1 MSQRQYD
8 GNGHLIVNKTVITK
22 AAVNPY
28 RGSEIP
34 RNKELG
40 LDPNKIYNLLRCPVE
55 LQRALPTFG
64 GLQLLLQHTPVDAT
78 KPEKEITVGS
88 IGTEFEF
95 DEATGNV
102 YGSLRVY
109 DQEAIDYIESGK
121 MEQLSAGYAYTADMT
136 AGEFNGVSY
145 DGIMRNIH
153 GNHVAIVERGRIGSD
168 AIVADEMPNE
178 IEDYLMAKKIA
189 LRQGALAKL
198 QAELGMDSA
207 DELKKTIVAVADAL
221 ALDSDDKEEE
231 KAEDEIEII
240 EKEDTAED
248 EDDGPKAEK
257 ERKELE
263 KTDKDDRDAKKAE
276 DEDMEPRGAHDAALI
291 AQDARTQVM
300 GIFTAA
306 KKVAPLVGEI
316 ALDGFSSASDVYA
329 YALKAKGVQT
339 KGINEAGLS
348 ALVDMHVAGAST
360 KQVAMDSAIATPSS
374 AVADKLK
381 RFK

>member
-1 MSQRQYD
+1 MSQRHYD
-8 GNGHLIVNKTVITK
+8 SNGHLLVDKTVITK
-22 AAVNPY
+22 ASVNPY

-34 RNKELG
+34 RAKELG
-40 LDPNKIYNLLRCPVE
+40 LDPDRIYNLLRCPLE

-64 GLQLLLQHTPVDAT
+64 GLQLLLQHTPVDALT
-78 KPEKEITVGS
+78 PEKELTVGS

-109 DQEAIDYIESGK
+109 DQEGIDYIESGK

-136 AGEFNGVSY
+136 AGEYNGVSY

-153 GNHVAIVERGRIGSD
+153 GNHVAIVERGRIGND

-178 IEDYLMAKKIA
+178 IEEYLMAKQVAMKK
-189 LRQGALAKL
+189 GALAKL
-198 QAELGMDSA
+198 QAQLGMDSA
-207 DELKKTIVAVADAL
+207 DELKKTILAVHSAL
-221 ALDSDDKEEE
+221 ALDEDDKEEE
-231 KAEDEIEII
+231 KAEDEIEIV
-240 EKEDTAED
+240 EKDDVAED
-248 EDDGPKAEK
+248 EDDGPKADK

-263 KTDKDDRDAKKAE
+263 KTDKDDREAKAE
-276 DEDMEPRGAHDAALI
+276 DEADMEVRGAKV
-291 AQDARTQVM
+291 AQDAAIDARKQVM

-306 KKVAPLVGEI
+306 KKVEPLVGEI

-329 YALKAKGVQT
+329 YALKAKGVAT

-348 ALVDMHVAGAST
+348 ALVDMHTSA
-360 KQVAMDSAIATPSS
+360 KRQPVAMDSAVKATGTFSKQL
-374 AVADKLK
+374 D
-381 RFK
+381 RFGK

>member
-1 MSQRQYD
+1 MGQRHLD
-8 GNGHLIVNKTVITK
+8 SNGHLIVDRTVITK
-22 AAVNPY
+22 ASVNPY
-28 RGSEIP
+28 RGAEIP
-34 RNKELG
+34 NHEALG
-40 LDPNKIYNLLRCPVE
+40 LEPDRIYNLYRCPEE
-55 LQRALPTFG
+55 LQKALPTFG

-88 IGTEFEF
+88 IGTVFEF

-109 DQEAIDYIESGK
+109 DQEGIDYIESGK
-121 MEQLSAGYAYTADMT
+121 MEQLSAGYAYTPDMT
-136 AGEFNGVSY
+136 AGEHNGIEF

-153 GNHVAIVERGRIGSD
+153 GNHVAIVERGRIGND
-168 AIVADEMPNE
+168 AIVADEMPND
-178 IEDYLMAKKIA
+178 IEDYLMSKKIA
-189 LRQGALAKL
+189 LKKGAIAKL

-207 DELKKTIVAVADAL
+207 EAVKKHILAVHSAL
-221 ALDSDDKEEE
+221 ALDEDDKEE
-231 KAEDEIEII
+231 KAEDEIDII

-248 EDDGPKAEK
+248 EDDGEKADK

-263 KTDKDDRDAKKAE
+263 KTDKDDREAKAE
-276 DEDMEPRGAHDAALI
+276 DEDMDVRGAKV
-291 AQDARTQVM
+291 AQDAAIGAVM

-306 KKVAPLVGEI
+306 NKVKPLVGEI
-316 ALDGFSSASDVYA
+316 ALDGFKSASDVYA

-348 ALVDMHVAGAST
+348 ALVDQQVKGGRN
-360 KQVAMDSAIATPSS
+360 VAMDSAPSVKAS
-374 AVADKLK
+374 GTFSEQLK